1 MLLFLK
7 EEMKMIKLL
16 KNSEITINDCKKI
29 GDEIKKVNISL
40 DKIMNIIS
48 KNFNVDALDEFLEIQ
63 KKIDLLVFQM
73 QEEVIK
79 KGVLDDLE
87 WSEQSNIIRR

>member
-1 MLLFLK
+1 
-7 EEMKMIKLL
+7 MKMIKLL

>member
-1 MLLFLK
+1 
-7 EEMKMIKLL
+7 MKIMKLL
-16 KNSEITINDCKKI
+16 KNSEITIDDCKKI
-29 GDEIKKVNISL
+29 GDEIKKVNMSL
-40 DKIMNIIS
+40 DEIMNMIS

-63 KKIDLLVFQM
+63 KKIDLLAFQM

-87 WSEQSNIIRR
+87 WPEQSNIIRR